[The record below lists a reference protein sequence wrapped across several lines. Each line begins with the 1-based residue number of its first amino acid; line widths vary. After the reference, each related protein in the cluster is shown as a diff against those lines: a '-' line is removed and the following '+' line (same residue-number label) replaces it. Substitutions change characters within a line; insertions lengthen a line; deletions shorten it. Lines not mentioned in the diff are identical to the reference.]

1 MIYIQDN
8 FLPKNLYKALLD
20 YVDEFEEIKYPD
32 KSFWTKDLPGEFNN
46 FIVDKLE
53 KIEGRKIKNILSF
66 AREAKLGQDNDWR
79 IHNDTI
85 INGDQPDRAIVL
97 YVKANE
103 DRLHG
108 TAFWE
113 HENYGHT
120 YIKSSSDEFNRIL
133 KEDSNDKTK
142 WKLSSVIGYKDNR
155 LLSYPCEY
163 FHSKYPNEYKNQ
175 RIVIVMFYKYI

>member
-1 MIYIQDN
+1 M
-8 FLPKNLYKALLD
+8 
-20 YVDEFEEIKYPD
+20 
-32 KSFWTKDLPGEFNN
+32 
-46 FIVDKLE
+46 
-53 KIEGRKIKNILSF
+53 KIE
-66 AREAKLGQDNDWR
+66 
-79 IHNDTI
+79 
-85 INGDQPDRAIVL
+85 
-97 YVKANE
+97 
-103 DRLHG
+103 LHG

>member
-8 FLPKNLYKALLD
+8 FLPKNLYKALLN
-20 YVDEFEEIKYPD
+20 YVDKFEEIKYPD
-32 KSFWTKDLPGEFNN
+32 KSFWTKDLPSEFNN

-85 INGDQPDRAIVL
+85 I
-97 YVKANE
+97 
-103 DRLHG
+103 
-108 TAFWE
+108 
-113 HENYGHT
+113 
-120 YIKSSSDEFNRIL
+120 
-133 KEDSNDKTK
+133 KEDSNNKTK